1 MHASPT
7 PEILTFF
14 SPHSTKLKSNYRDG
28 LAKINVTET
37 WFIALQLGK
46 LGRSNQYNHHHKG
59 IQFTVEAITCLPLH
73 HIISK

>member
-46 LGRSNQYNHHHKG
+46 LGRSNQYS
-59 IQFTVEAITCLPLH
+59 QSPP
-73 HIISK
+73 